1 MPTLTQI
8 SPLTPELLEMI
19 RLIAQTGSFAA
30 AARALGKVPSAVTYS
45 VRQLEEQLDVLLF
58 DRRSRQAQLTEA
70 GAALVK
76 ESERLLSELASVALR
91 IKRVATG
98 WEAEFNIA
106 VDSIVTERAMLD
118 LVGDFLAQKSP
129 TRIRLLRETLSG
141 TWEALVSGR
150 ADLAIGVADQQ
161 VTAAGIQNAPL
172 GELPFLFVVAPG
184 HPLAGVAGPI
194 TDDLLRD
201 HRMVALADS
210 ARQMTPMTVGL
221 LPGQDVLTV
230 PSMALKIEAQ
240 MRGLGCGYLPEPL
253 IRDAL
258 ANGQLVEKERI
269 PVRRPAVLSYAW
281 RVPAGQGGP
290 AQRWWLE
297 RLGLARTR
305 QALLGELVV
314 SGKPVSGSKGNKALR
329 QSCK

>member
-1 MPTLTQI
+1 MASVSLT
-8 SPLTPELLEMI
+8 SPLTPELLEMV

-45 VRQLEEQLDVLLF
+45 IRQLEEQLDVLLF

-70 GAALVK
+70 GAELVK
-76 ESERLLSELASVALR
+76 ESERLLSELASVAQR

-106 VDSIVTERAMLD
+106 VDSIVTEQAILD

-161 VTAAGIQNAPL
+161 VTAAGVQSAPL
-172 GELPFLFVVAPG
+172 GEMPFLFAVAPG
-184 HPLAGVAGPI
+184 HPLASVTGPI
-194 TDDLLRD
+194 TDDLLRP

-240 MRGLGCGYLPEPL
+240 LRGLGCGYLPEPL

-258 ANGQLVEKERI
+258 AVGQLVEKQRM
-269 PVRRPAVLSYAW
+269 PVRRPATLSYAW
-281 RVPAGQGGP
+281 RVSSGQAGP

-305 QALLGELVV
+305 QALLGELAG
-314 SGKPVSGSKGNKALR
+314 SAKPKR
-329 QSCK
+329 QERPH